1 MLRDVIRPLIP
12 RRLRH
17 WHRTRIDLAYRAKSA
32 WTAELERL
40 RALPRYRSATT
51 EMLGYR
57 VEIPDTAS
65 FLEMY
70 DEIFVRE
77 IFAFR
82 SDRPAPRI
90 IDGGANIGLVT
101 LYYKRTFP
109 DARVVAFEPDNAIY
123 AVLTR
128 NIEHWGLANVE
139 LHRAAL
145 AAEEKTL
152 RFMSE
157 GSYAGRVAREGD
169 PVNGTVAAVRLRR
182 WLEKPVDLLK
192 LNIEGAE
199 TEVLGDCGDLLR
211 NVRRAIIEYHSFAQE
226 PQELSDLLSILRE
239 GGFRVHI
246 NPVRSPLRQPLLQ
259 REIVLG
265 MDLQLAIYAYRP

>member
-17 WHRTRIDLAYRAKSA
+17 WRRMRIDDAYRAKSA
-32 WTAELERL
+32 WTAEVERS

-82 SDRPAPRI
+82 SDRPALRI

-101 LYYKRTFP
+101 LYYKRAFP

-123 AVLTR
+123 AVLAR
-128 NIEHWGLANVE
+128 NIEHWELANVE
-139 LHRAAL
+139 LHRAAPT
-145 AAEEKTL
+145 AEEKTL

-182 WLEKPVDLLK
+182 WLEEPVDLLK

-211 NVRRAIIEYHSFAQE
+211 NVRRAIVEYHSFAQE

-246 NPVRSPLRQPLLQ
+246 NPVRSPLRQPLVQ